1 MTGPQSR
8 RSGRTL
14 AALATGA
21 AAGLVVAA
29 AALWTWTLVAPA
41 RRGPEV
47 PQREVASA
55 VDVFRLPSGGG
66 RELVVV
72 RAGPDAGGEPALS
85 ARLFPGEDPERELV
99 SIVVANGAGGELWTL
114 DLHAAPL
121 RVRAGGDWF
130 PAESVV
136 ERASALPPAEE
147 LRVRSLGGATSA
159 VDVAPGTMRSL
170 LVALPKARKM
180 GDITDVQWG
189 DVTLLKD
196 RFDIERL
203 RRFRVEGRVEA
214 AQAGAGR

>member
-1 MTGPQSR
+1 MALQRR

-29 AALWTWTLVAPA
+29 AALWTWTLLSPS
-41 RRGPEV
+41 RRGPDV
-47 PQREVASA
+47 PRRDVASA

-85 ARLFPGEDPERELV
+85 ARLFPDEDPARELV
-99 SIVVANGAGGELWTL
+99 SVVVANGAGGEPWTF
-114 DLHAAPL
+114 DLKATPL
-121 RVRAGGDWF
+121 RVRTGGEWV
-130 PAESVV
+130 PAESVA
-136 ERASALPPAEE
+136 ERAPSLAPAEE
-147 LRVRSLGGATSA
+147 LRVRSLGGATAA

-180 GDITDVQWG
+180 ADVTDVQWG
-189 DVTLLKD
+189 DVTLLRD
-196 RFDIERL
+196 RFDLERL
-203 RRFRVEGRVEA
+203 RRFRTEGRVET
-214 AQAGAGR
+214 AQAGSGR